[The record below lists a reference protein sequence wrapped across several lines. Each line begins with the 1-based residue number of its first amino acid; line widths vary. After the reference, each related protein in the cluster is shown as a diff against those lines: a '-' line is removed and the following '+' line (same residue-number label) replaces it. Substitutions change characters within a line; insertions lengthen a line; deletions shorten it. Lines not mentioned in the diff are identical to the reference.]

1 MVLSL
6 LSGRDEP
13 SLSSLYPGLALVDG
27 TVTGVI
33 AFRARYERE
42 EDRFVVLKQGDS
54 EPDNA
59 VTLSGS
65 FEIRIEERSDNS
77 VFRLPALFVPHVE
90 PIPDRHFGTDKTACL
105 CSPFEEDDFLNP
117 EFRLNSFLEQLV
129 IPFLYGQ
136 VFYTAQGH
144 WPWAEYAHYETGILE
159 AYSKLQDQSKAEQC
173 LRMLSRYRSWP
184 ALRSALVHKPFFPGH
199 MPCFCGERK
208 PIRRCHRQA
217 LEGALRLQ
225 RDVRALRLAL
235 PGVGG

>member
-13 SLSSLYPGLALVDG
+13 SLSNLYPGLASVDG
-27 TVTGVI
+27 TMTGAI
-33 AFRARYERE
+33 AFRASYNRE
-42 EDRFVVLKQGDS
+42 ENRFVVLKQGDS

-65 FEIRIEERSDNS
+65 FEIRIAERSDKS
-77 VFRLPALFVPHVE
+77 VFRLPALFVPDVE
-90 PIPDRHFGTDKTACL
+90 PIPARHFGADKTACL

-117 EFRLNSFLEQLV
+117 EFRWGPFLEQLV

-159 AYSKLQDQSKAEQC
+159 AYFNLPDQSKAEQC
-173 LRMLSRYRSWP
+173 LRMLSRYSSWP
-184 ALRSALVHKPFFPGH
+184 AMRSGLAHKPFFPGH
-199 MPCFCGERK
+199 TPCFCGQRK
-208 PIRRCHRQA
+208 PIRRCHRRA
-217 LEGALRLQ
+217 LDGALRLQ
-225 RDVRALRLAL
+225 RDVRALGLTL
-235 PGVGG
+235 PGIAR

>member
-1 MVLSL
+1 VVLSL
-6 LSGRDEP
+6 LGGRDEP
-13 SLSSLYPGLALVDG
+13 SLSDLYPGLASVDG

-33 AFRARYERE
+33 AFRASYNRE
-42 EDRFVVLKQGDS
+42 ENRFVVLKEGERD
-54 EPDNA
+54 DA

-65 FEIRIEERSDNS
+65 FEIRIEERSDKS
-77 VFRLPALFVPHVE
+77 VFRLPALFVSDVD
-90 PIPDRHFGTDKTACL
+90 PIPARHFGADKTACL

-117 EFRLNSFLEQLV
+117 EFRLSSFLEQLV

-159 AYSKLQDQSKAEQC
+159 AYSKLQDQSKAEEC
-173 LRMLSRYRSWP
+173 LRMLSKYRSWP
-184 ALRSALVHKPFFPGH
+184 ALRSALAHKPFFPGH
-199 MPCFCGERK
+199 TPCFCGERK

-225 RDVRALRLAL
+225 RDVRVLRLTL
-235 PGVGG
+235 PGLGG